1 MHYLPHSLCTFL
13 LILCL
18 SMTTLSLNAISKE
31 RDVIT
36 FDILESYPFAYKND
50 DGKSVGTFW
59 EYVDSIAKTSGLN
72 ISKRITP
79 KARVIDNLKSG
90 AADAAII
97 FKSDKLND
105 HVEYIAKVR
114 TIPIIVATQKGIHIE
129 QYDDLKQFDSVGI
142 FRSSSISSMFDKDES
157 INKQLIPNYVSLVK
171 MLGANRLKV
180 ITGNGAIITAL
191 IDQLC
196 LQDTID
202 ASPLIMGNRE
212 QWLVMSKK
220 SAHLIQGKPLK
231 KTILALKAEGRLD
244 GIFNAHLSQNQQDC
258 SQK

>member
-1 MHYLPHSLCTFL
+1 M
-13 LILCL
+13 
-18 SMTTLSLNAISKE
+18 MTLSLNAISKE
-31 RDVIT
+31 HDVIA
-36 FDILESYPFAYKND
+36 FDILESYPFAYKNS
-50 DGKSVGTFW
+50 DGKPVGTFL
-59 EYVDSIAKTSGLN
+59 EYVDSIAKASGLN

-105 HVEYIAKVR
+105 HVEYIVKVR

-129 QYDDLKQFDSVGI
+129 HYDDLKQLDRVGI
-142 FRSSSISSMFDKDES
+142 FRSSSISSVFDEDKS

-180 ITGNGAIITAL
+180 ITGNGTIITAL

-196 LQDTID
+196 LQNTID
-202 ASPLIMGNRE
+202 IAPLIMGNRE

-220 SAHLIQGKPLK
+220 SAHLKQGEALK
-231 KTILALKAEGRLD
+231 RTILALKEEGKLD
-244 GIFNAHLSQNQQDC
+244 GIFNAHLSQNKQDC
-258 SQK
+258 SKN